1 MPSSSNHLNLDFNA
15 LRTLRTVYRL
25 GSFSA
30 AANEIEVKQS
40 TVSYTIDRLRKAFDD
55 PLIVRQGG
63 RNVPTERCRQL
74 IPIIDR
80 ILAEVENAE
89 NQGEFDPARA
99 NAQVT
104 IACSTYAV
112 RVILPDFLRRLQK
125 EAPGICLNVIER
137 FHGTSQLLL
146 EGKADI
152 ALVFADIEDSGI
164 YAHSPIFEDYAV
176 CIMDPGNPL
185 VGNELKDE
193 DIAGAKHVASKLWAN
208 WKQPYVVAAE
218 KRGIKINVVAT
229 VFDAT
234 HVPLWVKGTDLIGG
248 MPSTLARTFGT
259 EIGIARFPFHAPASL
274 NMYWPAA
281 SNHSPL
287 NAWLR
292 KLIIEE
298 IDKLEKPR
306 SI

>member
-30 AANEIEVKQS
+30 AADAIEVKQS
-40 TVSYTIDRLRKAFDD
+40 TVSYTISRLRQAFDD

-63 RNVPTERCRQL
+63 KNVPTVRCQQL
-74 IPIIDR
+74 IPVIDR
-80 ILAEVENAE
+80 ILAEVEIAE
-89 NQGEFDPARA
+89 NQGEFDPSKA

-125 EAPGICLNVIER
+125 EAPGICLNVVER

-152 ALVFADIEDSGI
+152 ALVFADIEENGI
-164 YAHSPIFEDYAV
+164 YAHSRIFEDYAV

-185 VGNELKDE
+185 VGQVLSDE
-193 DIAGAKHVASKLWAN
+193 DIGGAKHVASKLWAN
-208 WKQPYVVAAE
+208 WKQPYVVEAE
-218 KRGIKINVVAT
+218 KRGIDVDVVAT

-234 HVPLWVKGTDLIGG
+234 HAPLWVQGTDLIGG
-248 MPSTLARTFGT
+248 MPSTLARTFGD
-259 EIGIARFPFHAPASL
+259 EVGIAQFPFKAPASL

-287 NAWLR
+287 NSWLR
-292 KLIIEE
+292 KLITEE
-298 IDKLEKPR
+298 IDKLEKP
-306 SI
+306 SFI